1 MSNIE
6 ETIFDKPSGNVR
18 GVVTAFL
25 EVKGKRKRVAHATL
39 LTDLPP
45 DIVLDVPRKITAAE
59 IPAITTVLND
69 FANRVQKLNDD
80 EQG

>member
-25 EVKGKRKRVAHATL
+25 EVKDKRKRVAHATL
-39 LTDLPP
+39 LTDRPP

-80 EQG
+80 EQD